1 MKHNRAALL
10 HLSICNFAYGAGPWN
25 NNEKENDDWCVML
38 MQLEFCMMCS
48 RFGTLLLLLPHIIEE
63 DEFIFIQQ
71 PARSIHSDVL
81 PRLLGLSCC
90 LSLNAINLHNRY
102 NWNLQLPCS
111 TEIYIYFWALTSL
124 SGCPDCIFSVILN
137 LCWASKQKREKC
149 DWSCFVKSLADNIS
163 DLQNY
168 SQLLANV

>member
-1 MKHNRAALL
+1 MVWALEIIMKQTMTDVWCWCSWSFVWCPLCLR
-10 HLSICNFAYGAGPWN
+10 FA
-25 NNEKENDDWCVML
+25 
-38 MQLEFCMMCS
+38 
-48 RFGTLLLLLPHIIEE
+48 TLLLPHIIEE
-63 DEFIFIQQ
+63 DEFIFIWQ

-90 LSLNAINLHNRY
+90 LSLNAVNPHNRY

-111 TEIYIYFWALTSL
+111 TEIYIFLSFNNVL

-163 DLQNY
+163 KMQNY
-168 SQLLANV
+168 SRLLANV